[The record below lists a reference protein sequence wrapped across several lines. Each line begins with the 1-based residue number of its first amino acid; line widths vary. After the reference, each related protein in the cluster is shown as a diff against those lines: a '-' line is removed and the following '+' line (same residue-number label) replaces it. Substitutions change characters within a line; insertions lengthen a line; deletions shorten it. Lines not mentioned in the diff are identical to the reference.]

1 MATVIKNV
9 KLPAKNESECDKI
22 IKNALKNY
30 PYALNS
36 FGETAFCGDES
47 ENSECAGVAANCGG
61 NKSDCNG
68 LCSNALNST
77 ERAVAKTEI
86 RFVCSGK
93 AEIKT
98 EVAGFFKEDKNKKL
112 ATEIAKS
119 IKKEIINYCRELSEK
134 KVKNPR

>member
-47 ENSECAGVAANCGG
+47 ENSERAGVAENCGG

-68 LCSNALNST
+68 FCGALNST

-86 RFVCSGK
+86 RFVCRGK

-98 EVAGFFKEDKNKKL
+98 EFSGFFKEDKNKKL
-112 ATEIAKS
+112 ATEIAKA
-119 IKKEIINYCRELSEK
+119 IKKEIINYCRELPEK